1 MGNIMYGKNLGVD
14 EDPVKWAQ
22 DQIDALTEERP
33 NAARFMKYVK
43 KHWWDKASM
52 WCISNCTIP
61 HAWQNTNAAIESYHG
76 NLKSI
81 LKSSR
86 ERFDGRRLDWLIY
99 HLVGDVVTHYWY
111 AVQCKLFGFVRN
123 KNQERIVATAVV
135 RARGI
140 PDCVVR
146 IFPDNEDIALV
157 ASVNH
162 RPKVWTVHGP
172 DSK

>member
-1 MGNIMYGKNLGVD
+1 
-14 EDPVKWAQ
+14 
-22 DQIDALTEERP
+22 
-33 NAARFMKYVK
+33 MKYVK

-52 WCISNCTIP
+52 WCISNRAIP
-61 HAWQNTNAAIESYHG
+61 HAGQNTNAAIESYHG

-172 DSK
+172 DSE